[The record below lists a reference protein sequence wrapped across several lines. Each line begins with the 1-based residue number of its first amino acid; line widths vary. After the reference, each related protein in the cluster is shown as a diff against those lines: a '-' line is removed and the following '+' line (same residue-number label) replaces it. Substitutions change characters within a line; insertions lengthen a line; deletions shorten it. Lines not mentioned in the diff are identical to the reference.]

1 MALRSAFNKGG
12 AGPSVFKSFAAATAA
27 VLHKDSTQGGAAPGN
42 INHLPCGV
50 LIVPGAVNNFVFKDV
65 YGSTITMAL
74 ATNVEP
80 KYLPIEI
87 AELDVTNARAV
98 VVCWRPTG
106 DKL

>member
-1 MALRSAFNKGG
+1 MALRSAFNKGNV
-12 AGPSVFKSFAAATAA
+12 GPSVFKSFAATTAA
-27 VLHKDSTQGGAAPGN
+27 VLHKDASQGGAAPGN

-50 LIVPGAVNNFVFKDV
+50 LIVPGAAASFIFKDV
-65 YGSTITMAL
+65 YGLTITMAL

-87 AELDVTNARAV
+87 AELDATNARAV